1 MSTLSTEKVTE
12 NVQWIRPGRYGE
24 TTGMSTVTFWI
35 AYPPHVGAL
44 GLMSDRVS
52 RATGRGATRQ
62 AALDDVRGQAQV

>member
-12 NVQWIRPGRYGE
+12 NVQWTLPGRYGQ
-24 TTGMSTVTFWI
+24 TSGMKEITFWI
-35 AYPPHVGAL
+35 AYSPHVGAL

-62 AALDDVRGQAQV
+62 AALDYARGQAR